1 MKLKMSPLGLYYTS
15 MIIFMVDAVPLILY
29 TLIIKPTANLYNEHV
44 TDMVS
49 PVFGNY
55 AVFLDSLFVIS
66 MVLTSVTKKEFR
78 IDYGTGSF
86 LMACLA
92 YLAISGVLAGENW
105 VVLRVNKYC
114 PGIR

>member
-29 TLIIKPTANLYNEHV
+29 TLIIKPIANLYNEHV

-66 MVLTSVTKKEFR
+66 MVLTSVSLVFFLLAWTGASKAGKKLSIPTRVLPLILF
-78 IDYGTGSF
+78 IFSYSLLGVSG
-86 LMACLA
+86 LA
-92 YLAISGVLAGENW
+92 
-105 VVLRVNKYC
+105 
-114 PGIR
+114 